1 MNAARH
7 PDGISSDAVYDHS
20 PVTRRKVTD
29 LFSRAEIQ
37 HLTARSDAWG
47 AWGIAS
53 TWGLIAGA
61 FALTGWALTQ
71 PLAVM
76 IPAGALGVALLGG
89 RQLALAILTHEASH
103 KTLFASGWANDVLA
117 DWLCARPLGLDLA
130 KYRVHHFIH
139 HTRTGTPEDTDI
151 SLVAGL
157 PCTRASLLRKF
168 GRDLSGLTG
177 LKFLLGRVLMDAGFL
192 KWTVASQVEKLPQ
205 EGRTPWVVVKTF
217 AGNTWKAV
225 VMNGLLYGVLAATGH
240 GELYLAWVL
249 AYLIPYPLFIRIRA
263 MAEHAGTERSAD
275 MFRNTRTTRAGWVAR
290 TFVAPCHVNFHI
302 EHHAMASVPYY
313 RLPEAHV
320 LLRAR
325 GLAEEPP
332 GYLEVIHRLSSLP
345 EGAAA

>member
-1 MNAARH
+1 MNTTA
-7 PDGISSDAVYDHS
+7 PLTDGISSDAVYEHS

-29 LFSRAEIQ
+29 LFSREEIQ
-37 HLTARSDAWG
+37 RLTARSDAWG

-53 TWGLIAGA
+53 TWALVGAG
-61 FALTGWALTQ
+61 FALCGWALTL
-71 PLAVM
+71 PVAAM
-76 IPAGALGVALLGG
+76 IPVGMLGLALLGG

-130 KYRVHHFIH
+130 KYRVHHLIH
-139 HTRTGTPEDTDI
+139 HTKTGTPEDTDI

-157 PCTRASLLRKF
+157 PCSRVSLLRKF
-168 GRDLSGLTG
+168 ARDLSGLTG
-177 LKFLLGRVLMDAGFL
+177 LKFLLGRVLMDAGYL

-205 EGRTPWVVVKTF
+205 DGRTAWDVVKTF

-225 VMNGLLYGVLAATGH
+225 VMNALLFGALAAAGH

-263 MAEHAGTERSAD
+263 MAEHAGTEKSAD
-275 MFRNTRTTRAGWVAR
+275 MFRNTRTTRAGLIAR

-313 RLPEAHV
+313 RLPEAHA

-325 GLAEEPP
+325 GMVDEPP
-332 GYLEVIHRLSSLP
+332 GYLAVLDRLSSVQ
-345 EGAAA
+345 A